1 MRRRYEHRERGAQY
15 DAAQPMR
22 YTLGDLIQDL
32 TRSEEVFA
40 TQMKEAERLHSKHGG
55 LVARHIETEA
65 SHLRW
70 QPDATRMP
78 GINRI
83 ELVCVSRF
91 GSDVT
96 LEAVQKLR
104 AELCRGHRVDPE
116 TANSLT
122 LTEAADLL
130 GIEGGISGQ
139 RLVGTDQMTNSPR
152 PIRVLYVAACR
163 DDRDRLRLDA
173 EARSIHEA
181 LRQGD
186 YGASFDFAPVSVT
199 TVTDLHSYL
208 LRHRPNIVHFSGH
221 GDSPGGLVLED
232 ANGIAQIVPAS
243 ILEQLFKMFTDDIEV
258 VVLNT
263 CHSHQQAEAIVKHV
277 DFVVGMSDA
286 IDVDADIAF
295 STSFYRALA
304 CGKTPKM
311 AFDLASN
318 EIAQC
323 GIADDDKPT
332 LLIKKGI
339 DPGTAIVSGMRGK
352 GTG

>member
-1 MRRRYEHRERGAQY
+1 MSTVNGDAQP
-15 DAAQPMR
+15 DAAQPIR

-32 TRSEEVFA
+32 TRSEEAFA

-55 LVARHIETEA
+55 LVAHHLETTA

-70 QPDATRMP
+70 RPDATRMP
-78 GINRI
+78 GIDRI
-83 ELVCVSRF
+83 DLICHERF
-91 GSDVT
+91 GTGVNV
-96 LEAVQKLR
+96 EAVRKLR
-104 AELCRGHRVDPE
+104 AELCRTHRVDTE

-139 RLVGTDQMTNSPR
+139 RLVGADQMTNSR
-152 PIRVLYVAACR
+152 HPIRVLYVAACR
-163 DDRDRLRLDA
+163 NHQDRLRLDV

-186 YGASFDFAPVSVT
+186 YGTSFDFAPVSVT
-199 TVTDLHSYL
+199 TVTDLQSYL

-243 ILEQLFKMFTDDIEV
+243 ILEQLFKLFTDDIEV

-263 CHSHQQAEAIVKHV
+263 CHSLQQAEAIVKYV

-286 IDVDADIAF
+286 IDVDAGIAF

-304 CGKTPKM
+304 CGKTPTI

-318 EIAQC
+318 EIEKR

-339 DPGTAIVSGMRGK
+339 DPGTAIFSGMRGK
-352 GTG
+352 GSG

>member
-1 MRRRYEHRERGAQY
+1 MSSTNRGAPC
-15 DAAQPMR
+15 DSTQPIR

-40 TQMKEAERLHSKHGG
+40 AQMKDAERLHSKHGW
-55 LVARHIETEA
+55 LVARHMETGA

-70 QPDATRMP
+70 RPDATRMP

-83 ELVCVSRF
+83 ELICDDRF
-91 GSDVT
+91 GTGVT

-104 AELCRGHRVDPE
+104 AELGRTHQVELDS
-116 TANSLT
+116 ANSLT

-139 RLVGTDQMTNSPR
+139 RLVGPDQTTNSPH

-163 DDRDRLRLDA
+163 DDRDRRRLDA
-173 EARSIHEA
+173 EARSIHDA

-186 YGASFDFAPVSVT
+186 YGASFEFAPVSVT
-199 TVTDLHSYL
+199 TVTDLQCCL
-208 LRHRPNIVHFSGH
+208 LRHRPHIVHFTGH
-221 GDSPGGLVLED
+221 GDSAGRLVLEH

-243 ILEQLFKMFTDDIEV
+243 ILEQLFQLFTDDIEV

-286 IDVDADIAF
+286 IDDDAGIAF
-295 STSFYRALA
+295 STSFYGALA

-318 EIAQC
+318 EIAQR
-323 GIADDDKPT
+323 GIAEDDKPT
-332 LLIKKGI
+332 LLAKAGI
-339 DPGTAIVSGMRGK
+339 ELGTAIFSAMRGK
-352 GTG
+352 GNG